1 MMIASVTKVER
12 LWGLVRA
19 IACSLWLT
27 ADLVTFTGEI
37 LNGKLHFLFSGLMN
51 FGGECNVG
59 VPRTFLKG
67 GKIMSYLSVEI
78 CSCEWN
84 VSKSFTKVQSLYFMI
99 SLTKNL
105 SSIKGSGFEEVDFI
119 LLYNKCYPSRPV
131 HFWKLYWNKNSVKFL
146 FSLFFVV
153 PQKVLWR
160 PLRPSFFLFVRDWEG
175 KC

>member
-1 MMIASVTKVER
+1 MIASVTKVER

-37 LNGKLHFLFSGLMN
+37 LNGELHFLFSGLMN

-59 VPRTFLKG
+59 FPWTFLKG

-105 SSIKGSGFEEVDFI
+105 SSLKGSGFEEVDFI
-119 LLYNKCYPSRPV
+119 LLYNKCYLSHPV
-131 HFWKLYWNKNSVKFL
+131 HFWKLYWHKNSVKFL
-146 FSLFFVV
+146 FSHFFVV
-153 PQKVLWR
+153 LQKVLWR
-160 PLRPSFFLFVRDWEG
+160 PLRPSFFLFVRDWDG